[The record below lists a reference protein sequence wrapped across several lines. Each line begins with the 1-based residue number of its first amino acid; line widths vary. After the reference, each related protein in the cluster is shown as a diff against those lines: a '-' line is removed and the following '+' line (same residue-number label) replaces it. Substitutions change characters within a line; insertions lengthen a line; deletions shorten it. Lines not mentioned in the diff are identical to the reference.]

1 MALKANIT
9 FIGFHK
15 SYFILQSQ
23 DCSNLRMAAIAL
35 SGLNFDKGT
44 IWRLQCMAAHEQI
57 DDPHVRAMFA
67 FLTPDN
73 DHSYDTVL
81 VQFSSYTA
89 FRSEKHLLYL
99 FFPYIGRNGCVGQ

>member
-1 MALKANIT
+1 
-9 FIGFHK
+9 
-15 SYFILQSQ
+15 
-23 DCSNLRMAAIAL
+23 MAAIAL

-44 IWRLQCMAAHEQI
+44 IWRQQCMAAHEQI

-81 VQFSSYTA
+81 VQFFVVHSVSVGKTFIIFIF
-89 FRSEKHLLYL
+89 FR
-99 FFPYIGRNGCVGQ
+99 IGRNGCVGQ